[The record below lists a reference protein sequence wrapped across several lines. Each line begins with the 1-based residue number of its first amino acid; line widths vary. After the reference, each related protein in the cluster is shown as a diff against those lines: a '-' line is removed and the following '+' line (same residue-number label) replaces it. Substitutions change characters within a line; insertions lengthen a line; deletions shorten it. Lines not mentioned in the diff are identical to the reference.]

1 MTFEEM
7 LAMLRQRDPQ
17 QANPY
22 YGAQQIGGQ
31 GVLGQGL
38 QNQAQQIEQQTGGQ
52 PMPQQAPM
60 PPPQGLLGGAPQMS
74 PPPTAAQGAPSK
86 EAIIAAVLQSGDP
99 VRIAQLKHMGWIK

>member
-1 MTFEEM
+1 MDLQTL

-17 QANPY
+17 QSNPY
-22 YGAQQIGGQ
+22 YNVQQVGGQ
-31 GVLGQGL
+31 GILGQGL
-38 QNQAQQIEQQTGGQ
+38 QNQATQIDQQTGGQ

-74 PPPTAAQGAPSK
+74 APPTAAQGAPSK

-99 VRIAQLKHMGWIK
+99 VRIAQLRHMGWIK